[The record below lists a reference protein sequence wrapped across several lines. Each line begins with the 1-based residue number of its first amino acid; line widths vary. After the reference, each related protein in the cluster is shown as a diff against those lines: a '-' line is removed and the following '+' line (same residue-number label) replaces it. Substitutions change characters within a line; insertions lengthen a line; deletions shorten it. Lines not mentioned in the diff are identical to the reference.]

1 MQYNNDHYMSN
12 LTYMRSRSY
21 YRAIGRFLAHIIF
34 DDRNY
39 TVSSLVLPSLL
50 QNLFLRGI
58 DPTSP
63 LYKMEDLSPDLQ
75 QMNEKFTLVENEEN
89 ITFEEKAIDDDS
101 K

>member
-1 MQYNNDHYMSN
+1 MSY
-12 LTYMRSRSY
+12 TIVISRHY
-21 YRAIGRFLAHIIF
+21 YRAIGRFIAHVLF

-75 QMNEKFTLVENEEN
+75 QMDENFTLVQNSKN
-89 ITFEEKAIDDDS
+89 LTFTDWMIDDDC